1 MCALC
6 MLIYTVLNYI
16 KSYQVQRV
24 VSPYSAMLPNSFLS
38 ELKDSR
44 HVFIL
49 TVVASHVDT
58 MELNE

>member
-1 MCALC
+1 MY
-6 MLIYTVLNYI
+6 IFYTVLNDI

-24 VSPYSAMLPNSFLS
+24 VSPYAAMLPNSFLS
-38 ELKDSR
+38 KLNDSS

-49 TVVASHVDT
+49 TVAASHVDT